1 MVSLNNKKALA
12 STPLEMQRELNTQ
25 TEKHT
30 ENLWQLNL
38 RKKETKKNQYLK
50 NKNHMIN
57 SIDAEKAFDK
67 IQHPFIIKTL
77 QKAGIEGTWWWFS
90 H

>member
-38 RKKETKKNQYLK
+38 RKKEKKKNQYVKK
-50 NKNHMIN
+50 NKRR
-57 SIDAEKAFDK
+57 KK
-67 IQHPFIIKTL
+67 L
-77 QKAGIEGTWWWFS
+77 
-90 H
+90 

>member
-38 RKKETKKNQYLK
+38 RKKETKKK
-50 NKNHMIN
+50 
-57 SIDAEKAFDK
+57 SICEK
-67 IQHPFIIKTL
+67 
-77 QKAGIEGTWWWFS
+77 E
-90 H
+90 

>member
-30 ENLWQLNL
+30 EKLWQLNL
-38 RKKETKKNQYLK
+38 RKKGDKKNQYVK
-50 NKNHMIN
+50 K
-57 SIDAEKAFDK
+57 
-67 IQHPFIIKTL
+67 
-77 QKAGIEGTWWWFS
+77 
-90 H
+90 

>member
-38 RKKETKKNQYLK
+38 RKKETKKNQYVKK
-50 NKNHMIN
+50 NKRR
-57 SIDAEKAFDK
+57 KK
-67 IQHPFIIKTL
+67 L
-77 QKAGIEGTWWWFS
+77 
-90 H
+90 

>member
-38 RKKETKKNQYLK
+38 RKKETKKNQYVK
-50 NKNHMIN
+50 RIKEGKSYKEN
-57 SIDAEKAFDK
+57 EK
-67 IQHPFIIKTL
+67 
-77 QKAGIEGTWWWFS
+77 
-90 H
+90 